1 MRRHLMQD
9 NQTIRIAFFHPKVA
23 PMIARTRKR
32 LHHRREGNVVVL
44 TMFLLVGMIALLAFS
59 LDLGY
64 IYTAR
69 VELQRSADAAA
80 LAGTWRLLEKQL
92 ETLGEIE
99 PSTATLHAR
108 DEAERFA
115 AANRIGSVSP
125 ELTTDDVLVGHYQFD
140 EEGAVVADPDLIY
153 NSVQVHVQRTDEVN
167 GEVPLFFA
175 RLLGVDRLG
184 LRSQARAA
192 FWSNFSG
199 FQAPSDGSDLGIL
212 PIALDEN
219 TFNSGILN
227 NGGSDNYR
235 WNEET
240 QTISSG
246 ADGVPE
252 VNLYP
257 QGTGS
262 PGNRGT
268 VDIGSSNNSTSDL
281 ARQILHGISD
291 SDLEYHGGKLEFD
304 EDGELSLNGDTGISA
319 AIKAQLETIKG
330 EPRVIPIFESVA
342 GNGNNANYV
351 ITQFAG
357 VRIMYVQLTGA
368 MKNKRVIVQPAAM
381 QIRGG
386 IHTDGDPKVHY
397 VFSPVVLVR

>member
-1 MRRHLMQD
+1 
-9 NQTIRIAFFHPKVA
+9 
-23 PMIARTRKR
+23 
-32 LHHRREGNVVVL
+32 
-44 TMFLLVGMIALLAFS
+44 MFLLVGMIALLAFS

-64 IYTAR
+64 VYTAR

-80 LAGTWRLLEKQL
+80 LAGTWRLLEEQL
-92 ETLGEIE
+92 ETLGEIQ
-99 PSTATLHAR
+99 PAAATVLAQ

-115 AANRIGSVSP
+115 GANRIGRVSP
-125 ELTTDDVLVGHYQFD
+125 ALGGEDVLVGHFEFAGD
-140 EEGAVVADPDLIY
+140 GAVDPDPELLY
-153 NSVQVHVQRTDEVN
+153 NSVQVQVQRTTDQN

-175 RLLGVDRLG
+175 KLLGVDRLG
-184 LRSQARAA
+184 LRTQARAA
-192 FWSNFSG
+192 FWSNFIG
-199 FQAPSDGSDLGIL
+199 FQSPSDGSDLGIL
-212 PIALDEN
+212 PIALDET
-219 TFNSGILN
+219 TFVSDILN
-227 NGGSDNYR
+227 NGGSDSYT
-235 WNEET
+235 WNEENKT
-240 QTISSG
+240 VTSG
-246 ADGVPE
+246 ADGIPE

-268 VDIGSSNNSTSDL
+268 VDIGSSNNSTNDL
-281 ARQILHGISD
+281 ARQILHGISE
-291 SDLEYHGGKLEFD
+291 SDLEHHGGKLAFD

-319 AIKAQLETIKG
+319 AIKAQLDQIKG

-351 ITQFAG
+351 VTQFAG
-357 VRIMYVQLTGA
+357 IRIMYVQLTGA

-386 IHTDGDPKVHY
+386 IRSGGETKVHY